1 MDSKCGDNRVTLAV
15 EFLLLAGKCNRK
27 QSVTDAMDFAGFTEA
42 EIRSSGRAKEFA
54 VRRAY
59 KGMKKKMIS
68 INLPIQEVDANSDCL
83 VSPLSNLTLSTAS
96 NSTTISNTTDV
107 KKTSREKIPGIQVVR
122 QTSHQVHVA
131 AQNSLVIQ
139 QLRNSAIKEA
149 TAAWKVA
156 LELKLKGEPYET
168 IKQFIESINNK
179 PQYKGHV
186 KVAER
191 SIRRYVSTG
200 LAGLS
205 PPRNGS
211 PGNIPQVAYIALK
224 DALTSFISI
233 HQASGEYEYTRS
245 KLSHLVNDVIN
256 NHPNENRTS
265 DKLIARLQRDFGPEF
280 HLGKKEKVEERRV
293 KWTTFNNLISWGDK
307 VKDIII
313 ELGFG
318 RLRQPE
324 DNVEGEIYFYEG
336 QLERIINFDETRI
349 TLDQTETQRGGRPSF
364 VFYNPKKP
372 RPGSSTNKSSVALTL
387 IVGGTA
393 AGELIPPHFQLV
405 TESLN
410 DEVQTWNTNLSR
422 FIHDVY
428 GKFGYENERYHPC
441 TFGMNAKGGM
451 NKDEFEEYVKNS
463 LVTLYPDAADAPRKR
478 VLLKA
483 DSGPGRK
490 NTDLMAYLRVRGFYF
505 IPGLPNSTHVSQE
518 MELLIGEL
526 KSSFYL
532 NLEQLTRGC
541 LEHNRPVPSGVEIVG
556 LLLFGGLFDYGL
568 GAFDEFINA
577 VQKAGSNDK
586 IQRYFEKIG
595 FAPFTRAYLNNKHVR
610 HEFANDPMA
619 EEYCALEYTNALACG
634 LLDVFGYNGSLL
646 SAQVSRKARQI
657 VEQSITRPATM
668 ERAKALASAATHGQ
682 QFKVTGGHHL
692 TSDDFFVADALLQLE
707 KEQKAMTL
715 ERRARQKYQ
724 QQYENALPLLNKPE
738 NTLLS
743 KDLDILLRYKL
754 GELPGN
760 LKTKS
765 DKLQRWQEEKNKPNS
780 ILAPWSEEEEERYW
794 RLMEKEISINDT
806 ALERQKKIFQKQLLS
821 SIGTISD
828 EDCRAIRK
836 ALDDRDARV

>member
-1 MDSKCGDNRVTLAV
+1 
-15 EFLLLAGKCNRK
+15 
-27 QSVTDAMDFAGFTEA
+27 
-42 EIRSSGRAKEFA
+42 
-54 VRRAY
+54 
-59 KGMKKKMIS
+59 
-68 INLPIQEVDANSDCL
+68 
-83 VSPLSNLTLSTAS
+83 
-96 NSTTISNTTDV
+96 
-107 KKTSREKIPGIQVVR
+107 
-122 QTSHQVHVA
+122 
-131 AQNSLVIQ
+131 
-139 QLRNSAIKEA
+139 
-149 TAAWKVA
+149 
-156 LELKLKGEPYET
+156 
-168 IKQFIESINNK
+168 
-179 PQYKGHV
+179 
-186 KVAER
+186 
-191 SIRRYVSTG
+191 
-200 LAGLS
+200 
-205 PPRNGS
+205 
-211 PGNIPQVAYIALK
+211 
-224 DALTSFISI
+224 
-233 HQASGEYEYTRS
+233 
-245 KLSHLVNDVIN
+245 
-256 NHPNENRTS
+256 
-265 DKLIARLQRDFGPEF
+265 
-280 HLGKKEKVEERRV
+280 
-293 KWTTFNNLISWGDK
+293 
-307 VKDIII
+307 
-313 ELGFG
+313 
-318 RLRQPE
+318 
-324 DNVEGEIYFYEG
+324 
-336 QLERIINFDETRI
+336 
-349 TLDQTETQRGGRPSF
+349 
-364 VFYNPKKP
+364 
-372 RPGSSTNKSSVALTL
+372 
-387 IVGGTA
+387 
-393 AGELIPPHFQLV
+393 
-405 TESLN
+405 
-410 DEVQTWNTNLSR
+410 
-422 FIHDVY
+422 
-428 GKFGYENERYHPC
+428 
-441 TFGMNAKGGM
+441 
-451 NKDEFEEYVKNS
+451 
-463 LVTLYPDAADAPRKR
+463 

-595 FAPFTRAYLNNKHVR
+595 FAPFTRAYLNNKHVQ

-794 RLMEKEISINDT
+794 KLMEKEISINDT